1 MRMLPIVTFPGL
13 RKVYV
18 RLSSSDGANE
28 VVGLASSGRAL
39 PQTAAAVG

>member
-18 RLSSSDGANE
+18 RRSDA
-28 VVGLASSGRAL
+28 LALIDR
-39 PQTAAAVG
+39 QTFAKDRVPS